1 MTQKWKVEENI
12 AKAAAQG
19 VAEKLRPI
27 IEERDAT
34 ILRLRELLQNA
45 LNFNDE
51 EFKEYMDEQ

>member
-27 IEERDAT
+27 IEGRDAT

>member
-12 AKAAAQG
+12 ARAAAQG

-34 ILRLRELLQNA
+34 ILALRELLRNA
-45 LNFNDE
+45 LGFSDK
-51 EFKEYMDEQ
+51 EFEEYMDEQ

>member
-34 ILRLRELLQNA
+34 ILRLRELLQYA

>member
-1 MTQKWKVEENI
+1 MTEKWKTEERI

-34 ILRLRELLQNA
+34 ILELRGLLQQA

-51 EFKEYMDEQ
+51 EFKEYMDE